1 MCILASGATL
11 TAVRSKSVGAHQ
23 LRPSDKRSLIMA
35 AAAPVQPTD
44 PHGGLKGLLT
54 RHPLVSF
61 FALAYALTWLVWSP
75 WYLSKAGVGLLPYDG
90 DTISDY
96 LNTVALVLGPT
107 LSAFIMTGVTGGRD
121 GVRRLLRRIVLWRV
135 GLGWY
140 LFVLVGIPAI
150 IVLCTVVL
158 PGALASFQASLVP
171 STLFMYVVAGSVFL
185 FAGGPFFEEIGWRGF
200 ALPGLRR
207 LYGPLV
213 GSLVL
218 GALWDLWHLPLFLI
232 PSWDTPHGSPLD
244 IALFVS
250 RAMAITILF
259 TWIFNN
265 TKGSVLLVILAHWS
279 INSAA
284 TAVFIL
290 FPAPAVTEGF
300 ANFVIGF
307 GVVALLIVALTRG
320 RLGYRQDEVVVAG
333 NGRKM

>member
-1 MCILASGATL
+1 MCILAGGATL

-23 LRPSDKRSLIMA
+23 LRPSDKRSLTMA
-35 AAAPVQPTD
+35 TAAPVPPAD
-44 PHGGLKGLLT
+44 SHGGLKGLLT

-96 LNTVALVLGPT
+96 LNTVALVLGPD
-107 LSAFIMTGVTGGRD
+107 LSAFIMTGVIGGRE

-140 LFVLVGIPAI
+140 LFVLLGIPAI
-150 IVLCTVVL
+150 VVL
-158 PGALASFQASLVP
+158 SAIVMPGALASFRAAALP
-171 STLFMYVVAGSVFL
+171 STLFLYVVAGPVLL
-185 FAGGPFFEEIGWRGF
+185 FAGGPVFEEIGWRGF
-200 ALPGLRR
+200 ALPRLQR

-218 GALWDLWHLPLFLI
+218 GALWGLWHLPLFLI
-232 PSWDTPHGSPLD
+232 PSWDTPHGSLLD
-244 IALFVS
+244 VALFVTW
-250 RAMAITILF
+250 AVAITIVI
-259 TWIFNN
+259 TWVFNN
-265 TKGSVLLVILAHWS
+265 TKGSILLAILAHGS

-284 TAVFIL
+284 VAVYGL
-290 FPAPAVTEGF
+290 FPAPAVTEGIT
-300 ANFVIGF
+300 NVVIGF

-320 RLGYRQDEVVVAG
+320 RLGYRREESVVAG
-333 NGRKM
+333 NE